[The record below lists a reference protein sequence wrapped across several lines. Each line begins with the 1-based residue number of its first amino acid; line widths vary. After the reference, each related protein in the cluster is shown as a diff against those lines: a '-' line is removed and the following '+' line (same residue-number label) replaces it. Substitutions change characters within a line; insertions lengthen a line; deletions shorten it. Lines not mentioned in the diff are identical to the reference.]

1 MKKVATTVALL
12 LIFSFTL
19 VSISETGTVEAKPKT
34 IVVPDEYSSIQEAID
49 AASEGDII
57 YVKSGTYNET
67 ILINKTLSLMGENKE
82 TTIINGYNKD
92 PVVLIRKDN
101 VKVTKLTIL
110 NGDTPSPSSQN
121 FPWSTRLAG
130 VHLLSVSNCS
140 IVNNNIANSGCGIW
154 LYDSKNNQLFENN
167 ITNNSNGILVDA
179 SSQNSLTKNTI
190 KGGFYG
196 IRLHGSPNNKL
207 RNNSILD
214 THAKL
219 DITGSLL
226 SHINDVDV
234 SNTVDGK
241 PVYYLVNEQN
251 LIINPL
257 TFPAGSLLILVNC
270 TAATIQ
276 DLDLTNNWNGIYLA
290 YSQNSTIIRNKIS
303 NSTVGIF
310 LAYSNNTQISENV
323 FESDGQAIRV
333 FYNSYNN
340 HISKNWINYC
350 RTGISVSFSPFRNIL
365 EENRISNF
373 TTGIYIAQGARQN
386 TAQYNEITGY
396 SYSSGK
402 SSNYGIALNHDS
414 NNIVIGNNI
423 SDCCISG
430 INLLGTNDAI
440 IKNNHLV
447 TVTQKNA
454 DTQGIYLDN
463 SDFCIISENL
473 IEGNHRGIR
482 FWASDYNTIS
492 RNTFRDNDVGYVFSS
507 KSRINRFFHNN
518 FIDNGVTGKYL
529 EKYVNYWD
537 NGYPSG
543 GNYWSD
549 YNGTDNNGDG
559 IGDTPYV
566 IAENTQDN
574 YPLMAPLTI
583 FDAGTWEWT
592 NYNVDVISNSLVSDF
607 SFNPE
612 TALVRFSVESE
623 TGITGFCRVTIPK
636 DLLDAE
642 NHWTVLVDGTSVT
655 STVNI
660 EANNTYLYFIYRHST
675 KTVEIIGT
683 DAIPEFPSWIILPL
697 FLITVLFAVLL
708 KRRICYLSAT

>member
-1 MKKVATTVALL
+1 MKKVATTAALL
-12 LIFSFTL
+12 LILSFTF
-19 VSISETGTVEAKPKT
+19 VSISEAGTVEAEPKT
-34 IVVPDEYSSIQEAID
+34 IVVPDDYSSIQEAVD

-82 TTIINGYNKD
+82 TTIINGYNKG
-92 PVVLIRKDN
+92 PVVLICKDN
-101 VKVTKLTIL
+101 VKVIKFTIL
-110 NGDTPSPSSQN
+110 NGDTPSPSSQY
-121 FPWSTRLAG
+121 FPGSTRLAG

-140 IVNNNIANSGCGIW
+140 IVNNDIANSGCGIW
-154 LYDSKNNQLFENN
+154 LYDSKNNKLVENN

-207 RNNSILD
+207 RDNSILD
-214 THAKL
+214 TTAKL

-241 PVYYLVNEQN
+241 AVYYLVNEQN
-251 LIINPL
+251 LIINPS
-257 TFPAGSLLILVNC
+257 TFPDGHPLILVNC

-303 NSTVGIF
+303 NSNVGIF

-323 FESDGQAIRV
+323 FESNNQGIRV

-350 RTGISVSFSPFRNIL
+350 GTGVSVSFSPFRNIL
-365 EENRISNF
+365 EENRISNC
-373 TTGIYIAQGARQN
+373 TTGIYIAQGAHQN

-402 SSNYGIALNHDS
+402 SSNYGIALNCDS

-447 TVTQKNA
+447 TVTQRNA
-454 DTQGIYLDN
+454 DTQGLYLDN
-463 SDFCIISENL
+463 SDFCTLSENF
-473 IEGNHRGIR
+473 IEGNHIGIR

-492 RNTFRDNDVGYVFSS
+492 RNIFRDNDFGYVFNAMSV
-507 KSRINRFFHNN
+507 INRFFHNN
-518 FIDNGVTGKYL
+518 FIDNGVTGNYL
-529 EKYVNYWD
+529 KNYVNYWD

-549 YNGTDNNGDG
+549 YEGTDNNGDG
-559 IGDTPYV
+559 IGDAPYV
-566 IAENTQDN
+566 IAENNQDN

-592 NYNVDVISNSLVSDF
+592 SYNVDVISNSTVSDF

-612 TALVRFSVESE
+612 SALIRFNIDGKIG
-623 TGITGFCRVTIPK
+623 TTGFCRVTIPK
-636 DLLDAE
+636 GLLDAE
-642 NHWTVLVDGTSVT
+642 YYWTILVDDTPL
-655 STVNI
+655 I
-660 EANNTYLYFIYRHST
+660 PLLKEDADNTYLYFTYRHGI
-675 KTVEIIGT
+675 KTVEVIGT

-697 FLITVLFAVLL
+697 FLMTVLFGVILR
-708 KRRICYLSAT
+708 KRIRYLSAT